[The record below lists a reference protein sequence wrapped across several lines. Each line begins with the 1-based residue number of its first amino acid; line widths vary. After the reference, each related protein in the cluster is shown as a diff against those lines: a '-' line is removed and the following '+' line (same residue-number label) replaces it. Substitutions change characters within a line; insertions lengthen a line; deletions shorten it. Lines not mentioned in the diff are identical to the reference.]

1 MIVRI
6 ELALLAVGLLIGA
19 TLSAPATDVRAQ
31 AQPSPSPAARPSP
44 SPAAKPA
51 GVTPVAESGP
61 FTGAWVTPALTAL
74 AAVLIVLG
82 LIAWY
87 MSNRAEA
94 TPNPEQLA
102 EIGRFVEGDFARY
115 VARGLAASDGA
126 GAGAGSGGAAARAE
140 APNIASDEAWRRV
153 FLHQL
158 DLHTELSRLS
168 RRTALRVYEERVDA
182 AVRRELA
189 GLRGTGPDAPPAATD

>member
-19 TLSAPATDVRAQ
+19 TLSTPATDVGAQ
-31 AQPSPSPAARPSP
+31 AQPTPSPAAKPSP

-61 FTGAWVTPALTAL
+61 FAGAWVTPALTAL

-126 GAGAGSGGAAARAE
+126 GAGNGGAAARAE
-140 APNIASDEAWRRV
+140 APHVASDEAWRRV

-168 RRTALRVYEERVDA
+168 RRIALRVYEERVDA

-189 GLRGTGPDAPPAATD
+189 ELRGAGPDAPPAATA